1 MRWFKQLFSHTP
13 TLYHVSDN
21 ADWVLQWVAHYV
33 SEEVTRHGTDSAVI
47 TSPWHLRR
55 QMIHFHDRYVYF
67 QNAHRVHSSNGVFLT
82 WLHGNPHEAEFA
94 AMGKNLFAALPTL
107 EKIVTSCRI
116 TERYLL
122 DAGVPPEK
130 LVLIPLGV
138 DTQTFVP
145 PPDGA
150 REAVREKLGIPQDAF
165 CIGSF
170 QKDGNGWG
178 DGDEPKLIKGPDV
191 LVDTLTTLAERHS
204 NLFVL
209 LTGPARG
216 FVKRGLERA
225 GIPYVHHFL
234 SHYPDVVSYYH
245 ALDAYLITSRA
256 EGGPI
261 GLMES
266 WCTGVPV
273 VSTQM
278 GMPADWIRHDENGLL
293 APVDDVSALVA
304 QTERLINNRDF
315 GVRLAQQARQDVLA
329 LDWRVL
335 ARQYY
340 EQLYQPYLWPTPHA

>member
-1 MRWFKQLFSHTP
+1 VRWFKQLFHATP
-13 TLYHVSDN
+13 ALYHVSDN
-21 ADWVLQWVAHYV
+21 ADWVLRWVAHYF
-33 SEEVTRHGTDSAVI
+33 SEEVAKHGAASSVTAA
-47 TSPWHLRR
+47 PWSLRR
-55 QMIHFHDRYVYF
+55 QLIHFHDRYVYL
-67 QNAHRVHSSNGVFLT
+67 QNVERVHTSNRIFLT
-82 WLHGNPHEAEFA
+82 WLHGDPQEPEFA
-94 AMGKNLFAALPTL
+94 VMGKRLLESLPRL
-107 EKIVTSCRI
+107 EKIVTSCHI
-116 TERYLL
+116 TEQQLL
-122 DAGVPPEK
+122 QAGVPAEK

-145 PPDGA
+145 PPAGA
-150 REAVREKLGIPQDAF
+150 RDAMRQRLGIPRDAF

-191 LVDTLTTLAERHS
+191 LVETLTSLAQRHP

-209 LTGPARG
+209 LTGPSRG

-225 GIPYVHHFL
+225 GIPYRHDYL
-234 SHYPDVVSYYH
+234 SHYPDVVSHYH

-261 GLMES
+261 GLMEGWS
-266 WCTGVPV
+266 TGVPV
-273 VSTQM
+273 VSTRM

-293 APVDDVSALVA
+293 ADVDDAAALVT
-304 QTERLINNRDF
+304 QMERLIRPPDF
-315 GVRLAQQARQDVLA
+315 GAHLAHQAHQDVSA

-340 EQLYQPYLWPTPHA
+340 EHLYQPFMEPIPDA